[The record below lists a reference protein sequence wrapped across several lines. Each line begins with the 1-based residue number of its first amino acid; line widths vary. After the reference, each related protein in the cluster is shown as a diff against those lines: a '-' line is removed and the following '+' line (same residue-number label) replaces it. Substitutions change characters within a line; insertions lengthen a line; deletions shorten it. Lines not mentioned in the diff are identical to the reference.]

1 MTEIKTEVNGIY
13 RNFENRALLNKDN
26 DSLCAYKKIKQKNN
40 ELEYMKSKVN
50 NLDEEIKGV
59 KNLLNQI
66 LEKLS

>member
-13 RNFENRALLNKDN
+13 RNFENKALLNKDN
-26 DSLCAYKKIKQKNN
+26 DALCAYKKIKQKNN